1 MPEETLE
8 KISSKYCVYTEL
20 DCLLDTRLELIK
32 YINPNGYEE
41 YLKGDKYWY
50 RIKDNIA
57 NIPSSVFHAIYK
69 HRSKMLLK
77 TARPTGIINM
87 LKDLFIEMRLS
98 VDAMTAKETEHTRLY
113 INIYPYN
120 LTDNE
125 LSLLSRIYS
134 LEYGEKVEIVFLYK
148 SPTEITPLWIAE
160 NVNTFVMYNG
170 IEWLNA
176 HIARGNV
183 YKSIIM
189 DRMLIT
195 PYILPTTYTAYNVN
209 NTAKELLTDITSA
222 FVTLQLV
229 PITEFCSDIKYS
241 DYERYVDLEK
251 K

>member
-1 MPEETLE
+1 
-8 KISSKYCVYTEL
+8 
-20 DCLLDTRLELIK
+20 
-32 YINPNGYEE
+32 
-41 YLKGDKYWY
+41 
-50 RIKDNIA
+50 
-57 NIPSSVFHAIYK
+57 
-69 HRSKMLLK
+69 
-77 TARPTGIINM
+77 
-87 LKDLFIEMRLS
+87 
-98 VDAMTAKETEHTRLY
+98 
-113 INIYPYN
+113 
-120 LTDNE
+120 
-125 LSLLSRIYS
+125 
-134 LEYGEKVEIVFLYK
+134 
-148 SPTEITPLWIAE
+148 
-160 NVNTFVMYNG
+160 MYNG